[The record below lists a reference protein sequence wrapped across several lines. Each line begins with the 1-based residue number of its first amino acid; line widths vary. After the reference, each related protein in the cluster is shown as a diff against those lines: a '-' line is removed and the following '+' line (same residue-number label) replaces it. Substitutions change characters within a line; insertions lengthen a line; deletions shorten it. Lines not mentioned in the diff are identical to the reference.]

1 MKIIYSF
8 FTLMVVVA
16 CGSGGSSGNGEAST
30 EQLTVG
36 VFCGELTDADCLSSS
51 ASTFETVK
59 FDD

>member
-1 MKIIYSF
+1 
-8 FTLMVVVA
+8 MVVVA

-30 EQLTVG
+30 EQLPVG